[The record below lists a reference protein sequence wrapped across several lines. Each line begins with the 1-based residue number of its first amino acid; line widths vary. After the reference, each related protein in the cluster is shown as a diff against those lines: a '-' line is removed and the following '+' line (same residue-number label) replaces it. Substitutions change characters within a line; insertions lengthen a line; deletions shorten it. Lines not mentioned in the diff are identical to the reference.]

1 MSARHLDISKPY
13 PWLRSIYKDSTI
25 IRITGAPEAY
35 QDAPQRFVR
44 ISFSELQRLHLRKL
58 QCKLAQHAVKIRF
71 DDSQDADEPKH
82 WEEDLKNYSK
92 SAFQEGT
99 YASLSIEMK
108 TGSMQPTV
116 PAYVSS

>member
-1 MSARHLDISKPY
+1 MHEPHLDINEPY
-13 PWLRSIYKDSTI
+13 PWLQSIYKDVTI
-25 IRITGAPEAY
+25 IRIKGAPGAY

-71 DDSQDADEPKH
+71 DDVPDANEPKD

-92 SAFQEGT
+92 ST
-99 YASLSIEMK
+99 C
-108 TGSMQPTV
+108 
-116 PAYVSS
+116 AYFKRQNLPCGLK